1 MLRIIM
7 ILITRV
13 VAKAS
18 FERVNMTRAYGKVK
32 RGEEKN
38 ITTGK
43 KAVLAVLGVLPTVK
57 TVKYL
62 KDEGLE

>member
-18 FERVNMTRAYGKVK
+18 FERVNMTRAYGKGK
-32 RGEEKN
+32 RGEEKMSRPGRRLFWPCWGFYQPTKWLN
-38 ITTGK
+38 I
-43 KAVLAVLGVLPTVK
+43 
-57 TVKYL
+57 
-62 KDEGLE
+62 

>member
-18 FERVNMTRAYGKVK
+18 FERVNMTRPYGKVK
-32 RGEEKN
+32 SDEEKMSRP
-38 ITTGK
+38 GRR
-43 KAVLAVLGVLPTVK
+43 LFWPCWGFYRP
-57 TVKYL
+57 
-62 KDEGLE
+62 

>member
-1 MLRIIM
+1 
-7 ILITRV
+7 
-13 VAKAS
+13 
-18 FERVNMTRAYGKVK
+18 MTRAYGKVK

-38 ITTGK
+38 IRTGK

-57 TVKYL
+57 MVKYL

>member
-1 MLRIIM
+1 M
-7 ILITRV
+7 ILITCV
-13 VAKAS
+13 VTKAS

-32 RGEEKN
+32 CSEEKMSR
-38 ITTGK
+38 
-43 KAVLAVLGVLPTVK
+43 LGRRLFWPCWGFYRPGK